1 MGSHGRPTEAAVPA
15 VGYQRL
21 GSNGPNQLSR
31 FFPVGAVAIAPCAG
45 GPSTADLCLIAA
57 YRAGELDRLSPR

>member
-1 MGSHGRPTEAAVPA
+1 MGSHGRTTEAAVPA

-21 GSNGPNQLSR
+21 GSNCPNQLSR

-45 GPSTADLCLIAA
+45 GPSIADLRLIAG
-57 YRAGELDRLSPR
+57 YLPL